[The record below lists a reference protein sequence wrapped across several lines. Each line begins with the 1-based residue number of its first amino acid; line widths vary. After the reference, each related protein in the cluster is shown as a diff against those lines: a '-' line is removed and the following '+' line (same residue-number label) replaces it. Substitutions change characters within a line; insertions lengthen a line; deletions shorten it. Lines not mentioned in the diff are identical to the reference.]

1 MQLPYWV
8 VCILFFQDD
17 FVRVRKSN
25 LEKLTTE
32 VMQLKEFLPK
42 VLNRDLIET
51 VAKARA
57 AQAGMLPLIRKDY

>member
-1 MQLPYWV
+1 M
-8 VCILFFQDD
+8 
-17 FVRVRKSN
+17 
-25 LEKLTTE
+25 EKLTTE